1 MEVRRAVQA
10 DEDAILKLIGAE
22 AFIITKRFI
31 SLEIGK
37 AIETSILSLVALD
50 SAGEVNGFVCFGD
63 RPAGTVADHGLSPT
77 EWMYWLPQRFDIAP
91 YRAQGLDVKNSAWL
105 TCFAADHV
113 TEHEIFYELMR
124 FAFDVMP
131 AVDQVVY
138 LLPKNEAP
146 FQPVQEHFP
155 PIPPTE
161 EAQGASLMMC
171 GRDDFLPR
179 CKVRRA
185 RVEDHD
191 DLVPIFEAQ
200 SELLS
205 EQYGE
210 FFLADVIASSAQPDT
225 PQEALVAEIHGRA
238 VGLLVVSSDVDV
250 SLLQDC
256 FHLTPYGGLVKPVES
271 EDPPASE
278 APEEPA
284 TPAPAV
290 EAEPE
295 AEPEAEAEAEE
306 PAVLPGDAERAMWK
320 GIFESMEMD
329 EDGRAPFGEVFAV
342 ASEQDADAA
351 AKFADV
357 ANEEGL
363 SLSQEEF
370 DMKLLLALWRAE
382 FDQLEQNENEQVSF
396 AALLEACSA
405 VSAESFAAIA
415 DIAQTE
421 EDAEL
426 ALTWDEFVSANEVRM
441 SEIAAAKAAEEAA
454 AAEPEEEPVQ
464 EVTSNCFG
472 VIMYCMDERYASRAK
487 DFIEPAMSLFPDC
500 DYCVLTQPYLSPEPS
515 LLDAYVQVMPQTCS
529 TFRDVLYVMHRSVTG
544 KLETRKWKEEDA
556 DAVGAML
563 EGLSNAESCMEA
575 LAACG
580 DNSEKTRKK
589 SKSQGYVFE
598 FMGTVVGAAVVKD
611 GADVA
616 LLANS
621 FELED
626 HVALACHPHDGHGV
640 LSEFVLAPVFGG
652 FVREALHEL
661 MRLGGHTVI
670 YCEESTGEGAALE
683 YSMRKCMVQLKPRP
697 PILLPPADWKPE
709 EGSWVDK
716 EQPQAPDYALHF
728 FSTRLIT
735 ERKETRNTRIVCVG
749 NSDTAKG
756 FLEEMLLLPD
766 VIFPHITMVV
776 HGTAADGGG
785 AVGGNLAV
793 SHCFEGG
800 ELSRLA
806 LEGKVNTLHGRMQD
820 IDREQRMVV
829 LDGDSLL
836 GYDYLILATG
846 LQESAVTSLSGAQ
859 ASLAGVWSLSN
870 DVNIAAMDEAAPTAS
885 KVLIYGDTLPAYG
898 AIERVISA
906 GAAPAAVALVIPPRE
921 AGMVGCFGSQ
931 ELELIVHEHLAKQGI
946 TIYQGYT
953 LTGVEGN
960 AEGSLVSAVFD
971 ADGKAT
977 NITCDGL
984 ACYAAPNTDLSVAR
998 ALNDNA
1004 VVYDGRLVI
1013 NAIFQSNDPAIMA
1026 AGSVTKFSRRYGTK
1040 QAPVQFY
1047 NSREVGAT
1055 LGKTVLDIAMFD
1067 GAHLDADTVP
1077 KFTKAKSKGCML
1089 PGGLQYFCT
1098 AAPGPVPSA
1107 SEGRDLVTDT
1117 PAADGT
1123 PRYTCVHVDK
1133 FDVVSSISYLG
1144 SEPLEWPNLQ
1154 KLIGLPQGYC
1164 NRLVLHFDEGLIADL
1179 PSWFR
1184 QPWSMALY
1192 HDRFVELISA
1202 LKAELASRDDVK
1214 ALVEELTAWVDSK
1227 DKSELDDAELAKK
1240 RDGLVSKLDTGSR
1253 RLGMDLTTEFVRNNG
1268 SMLWMILEAEA

>member
-1 MEVRRAVQA
+1 MAELSVRRV
-10 DEDAILKLIGAE
+10 
-22 AFIITKRFI
+22 R
-31 SLEIGK
+31 
-37 AIETSILSLVALD
+37 
-50 SAGEVNGFVCFGD
+50 
-63 RPAGTVADHGLSPT
+63 SPT
-77 EWMYWLPQRFDIAP
+77 EWMYWLPKQFDITP
-91 YRAQGLDVKNSAWL
+91 YRAAGLDVKNSAWL
-105 TCFAADHV
+105 SCFAADHA
-113 TEHEIFYELMR
+113 TEHEVFYELMR

-131 AVDQVVY
+131 AVDQTLY
-138 LLPKNEAP
+138 LLPKSEAP
-146 FQPVQEHFP
+146 FQPVQEHFM
-155 PIPPTE
+155 PISPTE
-161 EAQGASLMMC
+161 EAQGSSLMMC
-171 GRDDFLPR
+171 GRDDILPR

-210 FFLADVIASSAQPDT
+210 FFLADVIASSAEPET

-256 FHLTPYGGLVKPVES
+256 FHLAPYGGLVKPVEPA
-271 EDPPASE
+271 EGEEPPAAAEPAE
-278 APEEPA
+278 APS
-284 TPAPAV
+284 TPPPVAAD
-290 EAEPE
+290 PE
-295 AEPEAEAEAEE
+295 AADAEDGAEGEAEA
-306 PAVLPGDAERAMWK
+306 PTVLPGDAERAMWK
-320 GIFESMEMD
+320 DIFESMELD
-329 EDGRAPFGEVFAV
+329 EDGRAPVAEVFAV
-342 ASEQDADAA
+342 ASEHDEEAA

-357 ANEEGL
+357 ANEDGL
-363 SLSQEEF
+363 CLSHEEF
-370 DMKLLLALWRAE
+370 DAKLLLALWRAE
-382 FDQLEQNENEQVSF
+382 FDQLEQNDNEQVSF
-396 AALLEACSA
+396 AALLEACAA
-405 VSAESFAAIA
+405 VSTENFAAIA

-421 EDAEL
+421 ADVDL
-426 ALTWDEFVSANEVRM
+426 ALSWDEFVSANEVRVAQ
-441 SEIAAAKAAEEAA
+441 IADAASAEVAAE
-454 AAEPEEEPVQ
+454 AEPAEEPAV

-472 VIMYCMDERYASRAK
+472 VIMYCMDERYASRAR

-515 LLDAYVQVMPQTCS
+515 LLDAYVQVMPQSCS

-544 KLETRKWKEEDA
+544 KLETRKWKDDDA
-556 DAVGAML
+556 EAVGAML
-563 EGLSNAESCMEA
+563 EGLSNADRCMEA
-575 LAACG
+575 LVACG

-589 SKSQGYVFE
+589 SKRQGYVFE

-616 LLANS
+616 LLANN

-640 LSEFVLAPVFGG
+640 LDEFVLAPIFGG

-661 MRLGGHTVI
+661 MRQGGHTVI
-670 YCEESTGEGAALE
+670 YSEESTAAGAALD

-716 EQPQAPDYALHF
+716 EQQQAPDYALHV

-735 ERKETRNTRIVCVG
+735 ERKETRNTRVVVVG
-749 NSDTAKG
+749 ASDTSKG

-776 HGTAADGGG
+776 HGTAADGSGG
-785 AVGGNLAV
+785 VGGNLAL
-793 SHCFEGG
+793 SHCFAGD
-800 ELSRLA
+800 ELARLA
-806 LEGKVNTLHGRMQD
+806 LNGKVNTLHGRMQD
-820 IDREQRMVV
+820 IDRDQRMVV

-859 ASLAGVWSLSN
+859 SSLAGVWSLSN
-870 DVNIAAMDEAAPTAS
+870 DVNIAAMEEAAPTAS
-885 KVLIYGDTLPAYG
+885 KVLIYGDTLQTYG
-898 AIERVISA
+898 AIDRVISA
-906 GAAPAAVALVIPPRE
+906 GAAPAAVALVLPQRPDG
-921 AGMVGCFGSQ
+921 ATSCFGNQ
-931 ELELIVHEHLAKQGI
+931 ELELVVHQHLASQGI

-998 ALNDNA
+998 ALNENA

-1040 QAPVQFY
+1040 QPPVSYF
-1047 NSREVGAT
+1047 NSREVGAA
-1055 LGKTVLDIAMFD
+1055 LGRTVLDIAMFD

-1077 KFTKAKSKGCML
+1077 QFTKPKSKGCLL
-1089 PGGLQYFCT
+1089 PGGLHYFCT
-1098 AAPGPVPSA
+1098 TAPGLQA
-1107 SEGRDLVTDT
+1107 MGEGRDLVTDT
-1117 PAADGT
+1117 PGADGS

-1133 FDVVSSISYLG
+1133 FDAVSSISYLG
-1144 SEPLEWPNLQ
+1144 SEQLEWPNLQ
-1154 KLIGLPQGYC
+1154 KLVGLPQGYC

-1192 HDRFVELISA
+1192 HDRFAELVTA

-1214 ALVEELTAWVDSK
+1214 SLIEELTAWADSK
-1227 DKSELDDAELAKK
+1227 DKTELDSSELAKK
-1240 RDGLVSKLDTGSR
+1240 RDGLVSKLDTSSR
-1253 RLGMDLTTEFVRNNG
+1253 RLAMDWTTEFVRNNG
-1268 SMLWMILEAEA
+1268 STLWMILEAES